1 MEKLSPGEEFLVE
14 FGATLLS
21 LEKQEDC
28 KLLEFLEDNVLKTEN
43 KYTWSILTK
52 RY

>member
-14 FGATLLS
+14 FGATLLA

-28 KLLEFLEDNVLKTEN
+28 KLLEFLEDNILETED

-52 RY
+52 GY

>member
-1 MEKLSPGEEFLVE
+1 MKKLSPGEEFLVE
-14 FGATLLS
+14 FGAVLLA

-28 KLLEFLEDNVLKTEN
+28 KLLEFLEDNILETED
-43 KYTWSILTK
+43 KYAWLISIK